1 MSGSTGFCGSASERN
16 VCYEIIQ
23 KFSSSGMTEMSSE
36 AFPEPLPR
44 SFLIHKY
51 LKTHDHKIRWNQEQ
65 SIDERG
71 EICAGLELNM
81 IHLFYAA
88 LTVLQGKQD
97 AKNDTFCL

>member
-1 MSGSTGFCGSASERN
+1 MTTKSGRTR
-16 VCYEIIQ
+16 
-23 KFSSSGMTEMSSE
+23 
-36 AFPEPLPR
+36 
-44 SFLIHKY
+44 
-51 LKTHDHKIRWNQEQ
+51 
-65 SIDERG
+65 IDERG

>member
-1 MSGSTGFCGSASERN
+1 MSQGNGVVEDLLILANSIVER
-16 VCYEIIQ
+16 
-23 KFSSSGMTEMSSE
+23 FSIGT
-36 AFPEPLPR
+36 
-44 SFLIHKY
+44 
-51 LKTHDHKIRWNQEQ
+51 
-65 SIDERG
+65 IDERG